1 MKIDYELREP
11 KTDINDFTQTEQKI
25 MALMAAVEGNY
36 KTDYLGMEKA
46 ITIRLNVLNAPK
58 VEALAEL
65 SSLSKNLLINDLL
78 TVAFGVLE
86 ENLSDNSHE
95 KFIDAVNQKYQS
107 WIGDYAPKGSN

>member
-1 MKIDYELREP
+1 
-11 KTDINDFTQTEQKI
+11 

-65 SSLSKNLLINDLL
+65 SGK
-78 TVAFGVLE
+78 
-86 ENLSDNSHE
+86 
-95 KFIDAVNQKYQS
+95 QKPT
-107 WIGDYAPKGSN
+107 D

>member
-11 KTDINDFTQTEQKI
+11 KTDIDDFAQTEQKI

-65 SSLSKNLLINDLL
+65 SGLSKNLLINDLL

-95 KFIDAVNQKYQS
+95 KFIDAVSQKYQS

>member
-1 MKIDYELREP
+1 
-11 KTDINDFTQTEQKI
+11 

-65 SSLSKNLLINDLL
+65 SGLSKNLLINDLL

-95 KFIDAVNQKYQS
+95 KFIDAVSQKYQS

>member
-1 MKIDYELREP
+1 
-11 KTDINDFTQTEQKI
+11 
-25 MALMAAVEGNY
+25 MAAVEGNY

-86 ENLSDNSHE
+86 ENLSDKSHE

-107 WIGDYAPKGSN
+107 WIGDYALRGLTNVTDDWYGGELVHQKRRNR